1 MSTIVVRDKRF
12 EISIPSSTITTRIAE
27 MAAEINQQFSGKRPV
42 FVVVLNGAFLFG
54 SEVFRRF
61 EGDCELAF
69 IRLASYSGTQSTG
82 NVRNLVG
89 LTQEIRDRHVII
101 LEDIV
106 DTGETAVHLL
116 DELNARQPAS
126 ISFASLLF
134 KPAALKREV
143 KLDYVGFEVPN
154 DFLLGFGLDYDGLG
168 RNLNDIYKL
177 ANS

>member
-1 MSTIVVRDKRF
+1 MSTIQVRDKRF
-12 EISIPSSTITTRIAE
+12 EISIPFSRIRE
-27 MAAEINQQFSGKRPV
+27 RIEELAAAINHDYAGKRPV

-61 EGDCELAF
+61 QGDCEIAF
-69 IRLASYSGTQSTG
+69 IRLSSYSGTQSTG

-89 LTQEIRDRHVII
+89 LTQEIEGRHVIV

-106 DTGETAVHLL
+106 DTGETAVHLIE
-116 DELNARQPAS
+116 ELNVRNPAS
-126 ISFASLLF
+126 IAFATLLF
-134 KPAALKREV
+134 KPDALKREV
-143 KLDYVGFEVPN
+143 KLEYIGFKVPN

-168 RNLNDIYKL
+168 RNLNDIYTL

>member
-1 MSTIVVRDKRF
+1 MSSVVVRDKRF
-12 EISIPSSTITTRIAE
+12 EVSIPFEKIRNRIDELAGR
-27 MAAEINQQFSGKRPV
+27 INADYAGKRPV

-61 EGDCELAF
+61 TGDAEIAF
-69 IRLASYSGTQSTG
+69 IRLSSYEGTRSTG
-82 NVRNLVG
+82 TVRNLVG
-89 LTQEIRDRHVII
+89 LTQEIRDRHVVI

-126 ISFASLLF
+126 LSFATLLF
-134 KPAALKREV
+134 KPAALQREV